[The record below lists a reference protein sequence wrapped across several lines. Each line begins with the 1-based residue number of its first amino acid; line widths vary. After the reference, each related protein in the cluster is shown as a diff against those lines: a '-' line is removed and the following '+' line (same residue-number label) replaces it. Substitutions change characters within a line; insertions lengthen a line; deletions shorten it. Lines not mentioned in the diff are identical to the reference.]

1 MTRLENSFHEMTTYC
16 KVLAQKIG
24 EDGKRSVPRWISR
37 SNEEIKMAGVP
48 FNATEKIL
56 KK

>member
-16 KVLAQKIG
+16 KVLARKIG

-37 SNEEIKMAGVP
+37 SNEEIKMTGVP
-48 FNATEKIL
+48 FNATEKIS